1 MDWPLGSTS
10 SVSCPFCC
18 ELQHVLPAL
27 HCVWQLEP
35 GEPFTLKDARKLY
48 SGALIGNCGYTQET
62 AEAAIAAG
70 DADMIAFGRPYI
82 SNPDLV
88 ERFTNGWPL
97 ADAPDMSVW
106 YGGGAAGYTDFPV
119 YKA

>member
-1 MDWPLGSTS
+1 
-10 SVSCPFCC
+10 
-18 ELQHVLPAL
+18 LQP
-27 HCVWQLEP
+27 P

-62 AEAAIAAG
+62 AEAAIASG

-82 SNPDLV
+82 ANPDLV
-88 ERFTNGWPL
+88 DRFSNGWPL

-106 YGGGAAGYTDFPV
+106 YGGGAAGYTDFPA
-119 YKA
+119 YKP